1 MLQGDT
7 SSETLTSPPPPARSG
22 GIDKEVELGIKAL
35 LWEHGK
41 EAQWAGLQQ
50 HRADKALSPEDIYVT
65 DRGGFTKEGE
75 GLRVQRSAAV
85 GGTMTWKMRGWA
97 PAEEL
102 WKCGERGSS
111 GSGQSS

>member
-7 SSETLTSPPPPARSG
+7 SSETPALPHPRSG
-22 GIDKEVELGIKAL
+22 GIDKEVELGIKGL
-35 LWEHGK
+35 LWEYGK
-41 EAQWAGLQQ
+41 EVQWAGLQQ
-50 HRADKALSPEDIYVT
+50 HRADKALSPEHISAR
-65 DRGGFTKEGE
+65 DRGGLTKEGE

-85 GGTMTWKMRGWA
+85 GGTQSWKMRGQS
-97 PAEEL
+97 PAKEL